1 MQTAKLDKNT
11 TNNQIISQW
20 GNKNTKQ
27 EINMTCNE
35 GQNKVQN
42 EALEQIYTRQGRD
55 KIIEGGL
62 RIH

>member
-1 MQTAKLDKNT
+1 M
-11 TNNQIISQW
+11 
-20 GNKNTKQ
+20 GKQ
-27 EINMTCNE
+27 EHKTGDKHMTCNE

-42 EALEQIYTRQGRD
+42 EALEQIYTRQGKD